1 MHFLS
6 FAEQVLLLKNL
17 GFTRRALLASLLT
30 PPVSPLLAEPM
41 PRPGAGGRLLVSVS
55 AGTALDALAR
65 RVAKTMQAQL
75 PVELEVENVPGA
87 GGLVAAQRVLSAPAD
102 SCPLLFANSG
112 LINVV
117 PEMMKDGAR
126 FDPEADLAPLAILFR
141 TPFVLFAAAGS
152 GIRSIADLRA
162 QFGRAGQSLRYGI
175 TPLYGGN
182 HIAGHVLFQH
192 LGLPAEAVAYTQAS
206 QLLLDVATQRV
217 PVGIVTY
224 TTLQAMIAQQRLH
237 PLSVLSAERL
247 ALAPDVP
254 SLREQG
260 LAEAAYEGW
269 VGLFHR
275 RDLPAAATRPYAQA
289 LQRVFRARPPQID
302 ALEFGFRNAYL
313 DGAPAS
319 AFVHEDIAR
328 HRVLLRTMV
337 PA

>member
-1 MHFLS
+1 MNTS
-6 FAEQVLLLKNL
+6 P
-17 GFTRRALLASLLT
+17 TRRTLLASLLAA
-30 PPVSPLLAEPM
+30 SAAPLVAE
-41 PRPGAGGRLLVSVS
+41 PRPGASGRLLVAVS
-55 AGTALDALAR
+55 AGTALDTLAR
-65 RVAKTMQAQL
+65 RIAKTMQAQL

-102 SCPLLFANSG
+102 SHTLLFANSG

-117 PEMMKDGAR
+117 PEMLKDGAR

-141 TPFVLFAAAGS
+141 TPFVLFTASGS

-162 QFGRAGQSLRYGI
+162 QFGRAGQPLRYGV

-206 QLLLDVATQRV
+206 QLLLDVAMQRV
-217 PVGIVTY
+217 SMGVVTY

-237 PLSVLSAERL
+237 PLSVLSTERL
-247 ALAPDVP
+247 ALAPEVP

-275 RDLPAAATRPYAQA
+275 RDLPPAATRAYAQA
-289 LQRVFRARPPQID
+289 LHRIFRASPARMD
-302 ALEFGFRNAYL
+302 AVDFGFRNAYL
-313 DGAPAS
+313 EGAAAA

-328 HRVLLRTMV
+328 HRVLLRKIV